1 MPAVAV
7 QRPVNTQ
14 ETASAPESR
23 LGSRYEVTVQGSGL
37 RRPSKAA
44 QSAAGTHKTRMPG
57 PDQWLRESLHS
68 TLSGSGPV
76 VDVRPEVLSSW
87 ARAAA
92 MSLAPDALAV
102 PYSGDVEVESRLM
115 HAAMP
120 VVDRLASDLAGTE
133 TALVVSDN
141 QGTVVHRRVFS
152 MGLEPKLDRVMLAPG
167 FSFGEEHVG
176 TNGIGTALAERKA
189 VFVVGGEHFADA
201 FVGTACAGAPVTDP
215 HNGQLMGV
223 IDLST
228 STEGAHSLMLALV
241 KRAAWE
247 VEQRLLDGSAAA
259 ERVLYRH
266 FLAARR
272 RAKRPLVVVGEHT
285 TLANTAAS
293 RLLGP
298 ADGDRLWEWALR
310 ALTASGTRTATA
322 VLASGTA
329 TVAECDPVYDAQTLI
344 GAVLRLRPETGG
356 APRAQPA
363 APSSGRPLS
372 GWESLTQTER
382 SVALLVAEGYTNR
395 ETAARLFLSWHTVD
409 SHLRHVYAKLGIVSR
424 VQLARMTTDQSEMD
438 LAG

>member
-1 MPAVAV
+1 MPAVTV
-7 QRPVNTQ
+7 ERPVSMQ
-14 ETASAPESR
+14 ETATAPESR
-23 LGSRYEVTVQGSGL
+23 LGSRCEVTVQGIGL
-37 RRPSKAA
+37 RRPSKVP
-44 QSAAGTHKTRMPG
+44 QSAAGANKARRPG
-57 PDQWLRESLHS
+57 PDRWLRESLHA

-76 VDVRPEVLSSW
+76 VDVRPEILSSW

-92 MSLAPDALAV
+92 KLLPPDALAV

-152 MGLEPKLDRVMLAPG
+152 RGLGPKLDRVMLAPG

-285 TLANTAAS
+285 MLANTAAS

-298 ADGDRLWEWALR
+298 ADRERLWEWALR
-310 ALTASGTRTATA
+310 ALAAPGIRPPEA
-322 VLASGTA
+322 VLASGAA
-329 TVAECDPVYDAQTLI
+329 TVAECDPVYDAQTLV
-344 GAVLRLRPETGG
+344 GAVLRLRPGTGG

-372 GWESLTQTER
+372 GWESLTETER

-409 SHLRHVYAKLGIVSR
+409 SHLRHIYAKLGIASR
-424 VQLARMTTDQSEMD
+424 VQLARTTSGRREMG